1 MERGRGLVIAAP
13 HSGAGKTCLTM
24 GLLRA
29 LSRRQIVIRS
39 AKIGPDYI
47 DPQFHQIASGQPSI
61 NIDGWAMREAGLK
74 ALADQLMAEAELT
87 IFEGVM
93 GLHDGAVKPGVSGHG
108 ATADVAKALG
118 LPVVLVV
125 DCAGMGRSVAALV
138 KGFQIYDETIQLAGV
153 ILNKLGSPA
162 HFNMMKTALDDI
174 GVPVYGAV
182 PRHHDMSLPAR
193 HLGLVQASEIE
204 GVERQ
209 IEGIADLL
217 EEHLSLDKL
226 IEAALPIKAGCQQP
240 MALSRQAPMSPTDLP
255 GILPLGQNIAVARDD
270 AFRFFYPHIEQAWQA
285 MGISVCYF
293 SPLED
298 EAPPPDAD
306 AVFLPGGYPEL
317 HAERLA
323 GNLVFLGGLRAAAA
337 GNKTIYGEC
346 GGYMVLGEGLIDK
359 AGVCH
364 KMSGL
369 LQLTTSFEVRKLHL
383 GYRHVRGFEGGAVE
397 SGVGGSVFRGH
408 EFHYSSVVEEVG
420 DPLFV
425 DADGERRYGLQ
436 LGRVFGS
443 FVHLIDRAV

>member
-1 MERGRGLVIAAP
+1 MIAAP

-74 ALADQLMAEAELT
+74 ALANQLMAEAELT

-93 GLHDGAVKPGVSGHG
+93 GLHDGAIKPGVSGHG

-240 MALSRQAPMSPTDLP
+240 MALSRQAPMSPPDLP

-270 AFRFFYPHIEQAWQA
+270 AFRFF
-285 MGISVCYF
+285 
-293 SPLED
+293 
-298 EAPPPDAD
+298 
-306 AVFLPGGYPEL
+306 
-317 HAERLA
+317 
-323 GNLVFLGGLRAAAA
+323 
-337 GNKTIYGEC
+337 
-346 GGYMVLGEGLIDK
+346 
-359 AGVCH
+359 
-364 KMSGL
+364 
-369 LQLTTSFEVRKLHL
+369 
-383 GYRHVRGFEGGAVE
+383 
-397 SGVGGSVFRGH
+397 
-408 EFHYSSVVEEVG
+408 
-420 DPLFV
+420 
-425 DADGERRYGLQ
+425 
-436 LGRVFGS
+436 
-443 FVHLIDRAV
+443 